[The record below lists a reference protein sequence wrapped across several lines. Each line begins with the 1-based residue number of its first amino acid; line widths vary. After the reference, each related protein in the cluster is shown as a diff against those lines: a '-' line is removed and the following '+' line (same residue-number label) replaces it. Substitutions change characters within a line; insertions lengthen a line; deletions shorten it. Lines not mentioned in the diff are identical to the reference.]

1 MIDIKKINLEKDRR
15 IIVVSDIHASL
26 KMFKRLLKK
35 VNYTDED
42 YLFINGD
49 LCEKGYNS
57 LEVIE
62 FVRRMTLNTKRIFV
76 TKGNSDIVHRYVFEG
91 NEGIYN
97 YMKNRKQSVLNEML
111 ELHRKALD
119 DFQNLDELGDFY
131 YKHFKN
137 EIDWLDSLPI
147 AYETNE
153 YIIVHAGLN
162 GTIEQTDEVAAL
174 TIPSFYERGHS
185 EEKFVIVGHWPVGN
199 YRTNVVASNNPLID
213 YNKRIVAI
221 DGGNR
226 IKRAGQL
233 NALIIEKDNYSYA
246 YIDTLTEQRYIQQD
260 YSPKELITGAI
271 CYPNYDMTILREE
284 QYFTLCKNNNTNFK
298 QWVKNEY
305 LAKEKEGKSV
315 ALRDVSTTFL
325 SVYAGEKVSIIDD
338 TCQGYRLIKKK
349 SGEMGW
355 IPNYCFQ

>member
-1 MIDIKKINLEKDRR
+1 PIFI
-15 IIVVSDIHASL
+15 SDIHASL
-26 KMFKRLLKK
+26 KMFERLLKK
-35 VNYTDED
+35 VNYTGKN

-49 LCEKGYNS
+49 LCEKGNNR
-57 LEVIE
+57 LEVIG
-62 FVRRMTLNTKRIFV
+62 FVRQMTLNSERVFV
-76 TKGNSDIVHRYVFEG
+76 TKGNCDIVHRYVFEG

-111 ELHRKALD
+111 ELHGKALE
-119 DFQNLDELGDFY
+119 DFEDLNELGNFY

-147 AYETNE
+147 AYETDQ

-162 GTIEQTDEVAAL
+162 GTIDQKDDITAL
-174 TIPSFYERGHS
+174 TIPSFYEKGHS

-199 YRTNVVASNNPLID
+199 YRTNEVSSNNPLID
-213 YNKRIVAI
+213 YDKRIIAI

-233 NALIIEKDNYSYA
+233 NALMIEKDNYSYA
-246 YIDTLTEQRYIQQD
+246 YIDTLTEQRYIQRD
-260 YSPKELITGAI
+260 YSPKEQITGAI
-271 CYPNYDMTILREE
+271 CYPNYDMTILRKE
-284 QYFTLCKNNNTNFK
+284 QYFTLCKNINLNFK

-305 LAKEKEGKSV
+305 LAKEKVGKTV

-325 SVYAGEKVSIIDD
+325 SVYANEKVSIIDD
-338 TCQGYRLIKKK
+338 TYQGYTLIKKK
-349 SGEMGW
+349 NGEMGW
-355 IPNYCFQ
+355 IPKHCF